1 MNAQERFAILIV
13 AVLLPCLIPSCAST
27 RIERASPGMKTQL
40 EARRNC
46 ILRTAADTV
55 SFSIEEVTAD
65 SVTFSRLVMRDGK
78 GGYMDVPPRMLE
90 TLGSTA
96 MTDLSPATVHDLMQD
111 SLRIPLTDIL
121 QMQTYE
127 LDVGRS
133 ALSVGL
139 GLAATTMGLLLLAF
153 ESGLLH
159 GSWR

>member
-1 MNAQERFAILIV
+1 
-13 AVLLPCLIPSCAST
+13 
-27 RIERASPGMKTQL
+27 
-40 EARRNC
+40 
-46 ILRTAADTV
+46 
-55 SFSIEEVTAD
+55 
-65 SVTFSRLVMRDGK
+65 
-78 GGYMDVPPRMLE
+78 MDVPPRMLE

-96 MTDLSPATVHDLMQD
+96 MIDLSPATVHDLMQD